1 MLTKIGKESNCEDI
15 NPWIRPCENHL
26 SWSATSTSSGE
37 GNVILAKFHSFL
49 GHIINKH
56 DNLDNQLFNKCAHEE
71 IEQREWIDERKLNV
85 TINCHDVQIILIM
98 TVDLLQQTFPK
109 LTWMITKR

>member
-1 MLTKIGKESNCEDI
+1 MTESAAIFHSGSVICFIVTFTEIRKLLTQIGKESNCEDI
-15 NPWIRPCENHL
+15 NPWICPCENHL

-37 GNVILAKFHSFL
+37 GTVILAKFHSFL

-71 IEQREWIDERKLNV
+71 IGQREWIDERKLDV
-85 TINCHDVQIILIM
+85 TIMC
-98 TVDLLQQTFPK
+98 K
-109 LTWMITKR
+109 LF